1 MVLAKQN
8 LTGICE
14 GLKHNFLYNN
24 DINSIHIL
32 LNLYDIE
39 SNMNNISPKYMST
52 RDIQNKV
59 KKILGHRQD
68 KEVVSNKIVMM
79 IHEDVDRLELIFH
92 LEGYTNG
99 YYNNRTVNMLE
110 DETIRFYPIEK
121 IYDYN
126 YLFHYN
132 SPYNSIRDLKN
143 NFFKYIDSVEKKN
156 NEIYDFVSLYCNEL
170 LKPKIYR
177 LNENLDK
184 QLRLEYKDGDI
195 VIKEEETFL
204 TIKELN
210 EIYGIILDI
219 IFKNVIQ
226 IYKEASWFGVNDG
239 LLNRY

>member
-8 LTGICE
+8 LTSLCE

-52 RDIQNKV
+52 RDIQRKV
-59 KKILGHRQD
+59 IKILDHRRD
-68 KEVVSNKIVMM
+68 KELVSNKIVMM

-110 DETIRFYPIEK
+110 DATIRFYPIEK
-121 IYDYN
+121 IYEYN

-132 SPYNSIRDLKN
+132 SPYNSIRDLKAN
-143 NFFKYIDSVEKKN
+143 YFKYIDKGEEKN
-156 NEIYDFVSLYCNEL
+156 NKIFDFISLYCEEL
-170 LKPKIYR
+170 LRPKIYR
-177 LNENLDK
+177 LNENLDR
-184 QLRLEYKDGDI
+184 QLRLDYRDEEI
-195 VIKEEETFL
+195 IIEEEETFL
-204 TIKELN
+204 TIRELN
-210 EIYGIILDI
+210 EIYGIILDTI
-219 IFKNVIQ
+219 YKNVTQ
-226 IYKEASWFGVNDG
+226 IYKDASWFGVNDG

>member
-1 MVLAKQN
+1 MVLTKEN
-8 LTGICE
+8 LTSMCE

-39 SNMNNISPKYMST
+39 SNMNNISPQYMST
-52 RDIQNKV
+52 RDIQKKV
-59 KKILGHRQD
+59 IRILSHRKD
-68 KEVVSNKIVMM
+68 KELVSNKIVMM

-99 YYNNRTVNMLE
+99 YYNNRLINMLE
-110 DETIRFYPIEK
+110 DVTLKFCPIDK

-126 YLFHYN
+126 YLFHYT
-132 SPYNSIRDLKN
+132 SPCKSVKNIKN
-143 NFFKYIDSVEKKN
+143 NLFDTIEAEEDKGKRILDFIS
-156 NEIYDFVSLYCNEL
+156 IYAEDL

-184 QLRLEYKDGDI
+184 QLKLDYDDSEI

-204 TIKELN
+204 TIRELN
-210 EIYGIILDI
+210 EIYGIILNI
-219 IFKNVIQ
+219 IYKNVTK
-226 IYKEASWFGVNDG
+226 IYKDASWFGVNDG